1 MRAASNLL
9 GVRERCLPEE
19 LFTMLYLIAVVL
31 PPVAVLL
38 CGKPFQALLSIPLTL
53 LGWAPGVI
61 HALFV
66 VNNHYAEERNRH
78 LIRAVERNRF
88 AV

>member
-1 MRAASNLL
+1 
-9 GVRERCLPEE
+9 
-19 LFTMLYLIAVVL
+19 MLYLLAVVL
-31 PPVAVLL
+31 PPLAVLL

-66 VNNHYAEERNRH
+66 VQNHYADERSRR
-78 LIRAVERNRF
+78 LIRAVERNRGF
-88 AV
+88 L

>member
-1 MRAASNLL
+1 
-9 GVRERCLPEE
+9 
-19 LFTMLYLIAVVL
+19 MLYLVAVVL
-31 PPVAVLL
+31 PPLAVLL

-66 VNNHYAEERNRH
+66 VNNHYADERSKR
-78 LIRAVERNRF
+78 LIHAVERNRGRY
-88 AV
+88 